1 MYGREHT
8 DSIAKSNLIPVWS
21 ADGAEIVDIRVLA
34 LEV

>member
-21 ADGAEIVDIRVLA
+21 ADGVEIVRIRV
-34 LEV
+34 